1 VGVVVSKPEEG
12 PATPL
17 EEALEEALEEELEE
31 EPCHDSTH
39 NSNFV
44 HDSENLG

>member
-17 EEALEEALEEELEE
+17 EETLEEELEE

-39 NSNFV
+39 KSNFV
-44 HDSENLG
+44 HDTENLG